1 MRARPGMRDITLRPA
16 CDEDRHLILAL
27 EEDGMR
33 RYAVALWGDW
43 EPSATV
49 ESLIL
54 DGHEIV
60 LSVDQ
65 PVGVV
70 LARLKDDHLH
80 IAKLYLAPHFR
91 GEGIGALVLRQKLR
105 LATRH
110 GVPVRLRV
118 LRTNPQ
124 AMRFYQRH
132 GFELMR
138 QTEDRWFLE
147 YAASCA
153 SALE

>member
-1 MRARPGMRDITLRPA
+1 MRDITLRPA
-16 CDEDRHLILAL
+16 CDEDRHHILTL
-27 EEDGMR
+27 EKDGMR

-43 EPSATV
+43 QPSATV

-54 DGHEIV
+54 DGHEII

-65 PVGVV
+65 PVGVI
-70 LARLKDDHLH
+70 LAQLTEDHLN

-91 GEGIGALVLRQKLR
+91 GKGIGALVLRQKLR
-105 LATRH
+105 LAKRH

-132 GFELMR
+132 GFELLR
-138 QTEDRWFLE
+138 QTEERWFLE
-147 YAASCA
+147 YAASHA